1 MYHRFEPEVA
11 GGLGPGIDYDPRRGA
26 EPLVGPLHYQFA
38 GWLGDDI
45 VTTSGYWIVTGR
57 LADALRESP
66 LTGYELGEVVVT
78 TDEQFDMFYSHLGL
92 PRDWERLIPTG
103 TVEGGEDFVLET
115 VVDLL
120 VSDAALELLGRFGI
134 DDADISPADEEPE
147 VSDVMRKFLD
157 LQRAKDNETRRTVPN
172 DAAVDLIGSL
182 VEVAGLPGSVDG
194 WESLAMILEF
204 GEGFRSAYGYA
215 YSPGDVITPVACK
228 WASIEAAVNAYLGG
242 YYRPGERLPVKI
254 LVQYDRTAGKHE
266 VTFEDTDEERWAVK
280 PRNFRQ
286 MREQL
291 RPKFG

>member
-26 EPLVGPLHYQFA
+26 EPLVGPLHYEFA

-78 TDEQFDMFYSHLGL
+78 TEEQFDMFYSHLDL
-92 PRDWERLIPTG
+92 PRDWKRLIPTG
-103 TVEGGEDFVLET
+103 TEEGGEDFVLET

-120 VSDAALELLGRFGI
+120 VSDAALELLRRFTI

-147 VSDVMRKFLD
+147 VSEVMRKFLD
-157 LQRAKDNETRRTVPN
+157 LQRAKGRAMPD
-172 DAAVDLIGSL
+172 DATVDLIGSL
-182 VEVAGLPGSVDG
+182 VEAADLPESVHG

-204 GEGFRSAYGYA
+204 GEGFRSAHGYA
-215 YSPGDVITPVACK
+215 YSPEGVTPVACK
-228 WASIEAAVNAYLGG
+228 WSSIEAAVDAYLGG
-242 YYRPGERLPVKI
+242 HYRPGERLPVKI
-254 LVQYDRTAGKHE
+254 LVQFDRTAGKYE
-266 VTFEDTDEERWAVK
+266 VTFEHTDEDRWAVK
-280 PRNFRQ
+280 PGNFRE

-291 RPKFG
+291 RPNFG

>member
-1 MYHRFEPEVA
+1 MITSGDRSGYHRFEPEVA
-11 GGLGPGIDYDPRRGA
+11 GGLGPGIDHDPRRGA
-26 EPLVGPLHYQFA
+26 EPLVGPLHYEFA

-78 TDEQFDMFYSHLGL
+78 TEEQFDMFHSHLGL
-92 PRDWERLIPTG
+92 PRDWERLVPTG
-103 TVEGGEDFVLET
+103 TEEGGEDFVLET

-120 VSDAALELLGRFGI
+120 VSDAALELLRRFTI
-134 DDADISPADEEPE
+134 DDADISRADEEPE
-147 VSDVMRKFLD
+147 VSEVMRKFLD
-157 LQRAKDNETRRTVPN
+157 LQRAKEGTVPD

-182 VEVAGLPGSVDG
+182 VEAADLPESVDG

-204 GEGFRSAYGYA
+204 GEGFRSVYGYA
-215 YSPGDVITPVACK
+215 YSPGDVITPVSCK
-228 WASIEAAVNAYLGG
+228 WSSIEAAVNAYLG
-242 YYRPGERLPVKI
+242 ERLPVTI

-280 PRNFRQ
+280 PKNFRQ

-291 RPKFG
+291 RPKFD